1 MLEPLTH
8 NELTIKDSFNFAKEI
23 TTYDSSL
30 DIATLDAE
38 SLFTNIPL
46 NEKIN
51 NCVSDLHNKIFIM
64 ENF

>member
-23 TTYDSSL
+23 TTYDNSL
-30 DIATLDAE
+30 DIASLDAE